1 MRGLG
6 QLAGGPVVL
15 RGQRVRLPMVQKG
28 NASHTRDGLNG
39 KATWG
44 DGGEVRVDRRGLGS
58 QQKRE
63 GCVVRGVSSRRAVFT
78 SGALSP
84 GSAWSMHMCSQTA
97 R

>member
-1 MRGLG
+1 MERRAERASSNARGLG

-44 DGGEVRVDRRGLGS
+44 DGERG
-58 QQKRE
+58 
-63 GCVVRGVSSRRAVFT
+63 
-78 SGALSP
+78 
-84 GSAWSMHMCSQTA
+84 
-97 R
+97 